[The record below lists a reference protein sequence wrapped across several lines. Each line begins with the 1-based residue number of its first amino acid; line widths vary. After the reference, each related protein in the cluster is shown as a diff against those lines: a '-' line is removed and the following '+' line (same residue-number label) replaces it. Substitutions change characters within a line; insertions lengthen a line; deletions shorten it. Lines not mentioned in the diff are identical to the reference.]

1 MKLKHLFFT
10 LIFLGFINCN
20 KSNSSNNSIVGNTY
34 YLVQNESL
42 VLCTMD
48 IKTSNK
54 FEELIILT
62 FSKCLLS
69 REVEFIGSYD
79 KATNSIKYQSLS
91 RNKEI
96 VFSEDGNFGF
106 DGKTEKLSLISKVYY
121 ENLTPNERT
130 TVLNK
135 KLE

>member
-1 MKLKHLFFT
+1 MKLKYIIFT

-34 YLVQNESL
+34 YLVQNGSL
-42 VLCTMD
+42 ILCTVE

-54 FEELIILT
+54 FEELLVLT

-106 DGKTEKLSLISKVYY
+106 DGKTEKLGLISKVYY
-121 ENLTPNERT
+121 ENLNQNERA

>member
-1 MKLKHLFFT
+1 MKLKHLFFM

-34 YLVQNESL
+34 YLVQNGYL

-48 IKTSNK
+48 IKASNK
-54 FEELIILT
+54 FKELLILT

-96 VFSEDGNFGF
+96 IFSEDGNFGF
-106 DGKTEKLSLISKVYY
+106 DGKTEKLGLISKVYY
-121 ENLTPNERT
+121 ENLNQNKRT